1 VFSIKTDFEF
11 NNILKRNLAEKYRR
25 KRRIVSER
33 VHVSDIL
40 PGSCLRR
47 QYYGRV
53 MPDQQTIIVDD
64 SQVHAFVRGEASEHI
79 ITALANIGAAQ
90 VPVEMDGIVA
100 HPDIMVNDKL
110 IIELKNTAGNR
121 LTLDDSTFQGYLL
134 QLLYYM
140 VMTKIQ
146 KGILA
151 IRYEIKDLQW
161 IGRDSQGDHYVR
173 SLDAKPPDMECFQ
186 IILSLDDPMRLQ
198 LKQQMILRK
207 DLFMKA
213 LTTKNVTILPRLTDK
228 DKTMKCKHCQFKT
241 RCWDEDGETIEAMR
255 LAIEQHNNRPSKLLN
270 DIGLSS
276 VDVTNHV
283 IND

>member
-1 VFSIKTDFEF
+1 VFSIKTDCEF

-25 KRRIVSER
+25 KRRIASEW

-40 PGSCLRR
+40 PSSCLRH

-53 MPDQQTIIVDD
+53 IPQEDQQTIIVDD

-90 VPVEMDGIVA
+90 VPIEMDGIVA
-100 HPDIMVNDKL
+100 HPDIMVNNKL

-121 LTLDDSTFQGYLL
+121 LTLDDTTFQGYVL

-161 IGRDSQGDHYVR
+161 IGRDSR
-173 SLDAKPPDMECFQ
+173 EIIMLDRLMQNRQ
-186 IILSLDDPMRLQ
+186 IWSVFKLFYLW
-198 LKQQMILRK
+198 MIL
-207 DLFMKA
+207 
-213 LTTKNVTILPRLTDK
+213 
-228 DKTMKCKHCQFKT
+228 
-241 RCWDEDGETIEAMR
+241 
-255 LAIEQHNNRPSKLLN
+255 
-270 DIGLSS
+270 
-276 VDVTNHV
+276 
-283 IND
+283 

>member
-1 VFSIKTDFEF
+1 VFSIKTEFEF

-25 KRRIVSER
+25 KRRMVSER
-33 VHVSDIL
+33 VHVSDVL
-40 PGSCLRR
+40 PSSCLRR
-47 QYYGRV
+47 QYYGRI
-53 MPDQQTIIVDD
+53 MPEEDQETIIDD

-90 VPVEMDGIVA
+90 IPIEMDGIVA

-121 LTLDDSTFQGYLL
+121 LTLDDTTFQGYVL

-140 VMTKIQ
+140 VMTKIE

-186 IILSLDDPMRLQ
+186 IILSLDDPMREA

-213 LTTKNVTILPRLTDK
+213 LTTRNLTILPRLVGK
-228 DKTMKCKHCQFKT
+228 DKTIKCKHCQFKT
-241 RCWDEDGETIEAMR
+241 RCWDKDGETIEAMN
-255 LAIEQHNNRPSKLLN
+255 LAIEQHNNRPSKLLSE
-270 DIGLSS
+270 IGIP
-276 VDVTNHV
+276 VTNH
-283 IND
+283 INDY